1 MYTCDACTKYVCR
14 TGNLAEAPLNCP
26 CRELDN
32 IEEIKKFYLEKEDK
46 KLSDYGIQLLE
57 KQRLRAYY
65 GVMEKQF
72 ANYFEKASKSK
83 ELTGFALIKLLEC
96 RLDNLVYRLG
106 FANSIRQA
114 RQMVVHGH
122 ILVNGKKVD
131 IPSFNVSVGDE
142 IKLREKSQKNPMF
155 KENFESSILNVLPY
169 ISKNEADFS
178 GTLLRY
184 PERNEVPIEI
194 NEVLVVEY
202 YSKN

>member
-1 MYTCDACTKYVCR
+1 MAKMMGPRFKQCRRLGLNVCGHPKAMKRATKGTAR
-14 TGNLAEAPLNCP
+14 N
-26 CRELDN
+26 
-32 IEEIKKFYLEKEDK
+32 DK
-46 KLSDYGIQLLE
+46 KLSDYGTQLLE

-72 ANYFEKASKSK
+72 AHYFEKASKSK
-83 ELTGFALIKLLEC
+83 ELTGHALITLLEC
-96 RLDNLVYRLG
+96 RLDNIVYRLG

-142 IKLREKSQKNPMF
+142 VKLREKSQKNIMF
-155 KENFESSILNVLPY
+155 KENFESNILNVLPY
-169 ISKNEADFS
+169 LSKNEANFS
-178 GTLLRY
+178 GVL
-184 PERNEVPIEI
+184 ERLPQRSEVPIEI

-202 YSKN
+202 YSKNS

>member
-1 MYTCDACTKYVCR
+1 MAKMMGPRFKQCRRLGLNVCGHPKAMDR
-14 TGNLAEAPLNCP
+14 AGRGTSRA
-26 CRELDN
+26 
-32 IEEIKKFYLEKEDK
+32 DK
-46 KLSDYGIQLLE
+46 KLSPYGLQLLE

>member
-1 MYTCDACTKYVCR
+1 MNRATKGTAR
-14 TGNLAEAPLNCP
+14 S
-26 CRELDN
+26 
-32 IEEIKKFYLEKEDK
+32 DK
-46 KLSDYGIQLLE
+46 KLSDYGTQLLE

-72 ANYFEKASKSK
+72 ANYFKKASKSK
-83 ELTGFALIKLLEC
+83 DLTGYALIKLLEC

-122 ILVNGKKVD
+122 ILVNGQKID
-131 IPSFNVSVGDE
+131 IPSYQVSVGDE
-142 IKLREKSQKNPMF
+142 IKLREKSQKNEMF
-155 KENFESSILNVLPY
+155 KENFEANILNVLPY
-169 ISKNEADFS
+169 LSKNEGNFS
-178 GTLLRY
+178 GILERY
-184 PERNEVPIEI
+184 PERAEVPIEI

>member
-1 MYTCDACTKYVCR
+1 MAKMMGPRFKQCRRLGLNVCGHPKAMKRATKGTAR
-14 TGNLAEAPLNCP
+14 N
-26 CRELDN
+26 
-32 IEEIKKFYLEKEDK
+32 DK
-46 KLSDYGIQLLE
+46 KLSDYGTQLLE

-72 ANYFEKASKSK
+72 AHYFEKASKSK
-83 ELTGFALIKLLEC
+83 ELTGHALITLLEC
-96 RLDNLVYRLG
+96 RLDNIVYRLG

-142 IKLREKSQKNPMF
+142 VKLREKSQKNIMF
-155 KENFESSILNVLPY
+155 KENFESNILNVLPY
-169 ISKNEADFS
+169 LSKNEAIFS
-178 GTLLRY
+178 GVL
-184 PERNEVPIEI
+184 ERLPQRSEVPIEI

-202 YSKN
+202 YSKNS

>member
-1 MYTCDACTKYVCR
+1 MAKMMGPRFKQCRRLGLNVCGHPKAMKR
-14 TGNLAEAPLNCP
+14 AAKGTARN
-26 CRELDN
+26 
-32 IEEIKKFYLEKEDK
+32 DK
-46 KLSDYGIQLLE
+46 KLSDYGTQLLE

-83 ELTGFALIKLLEC
+83 ELTGHALINLLEC

-131 IPSFNVSVGDE
+131 IPSYRIKVGDV
-142 IKLREKSQKNPMF
+142 ISLRDNSKKSPKF
-155 KENFESSILNVLPY
+155 KEIIETTAGRVTPTWL
-169 ISKNEADFS
+169 
-178 GTLLRY
+178 
-184 PERNEVPIEI
+184 EVNKDEQSAKVIRMPVKEDLDYEIEEHLI
-194 NEVLVVEY
+194 VEL
-202 YSKN
+202 YSK

>member
-1 MYTCDACTKYVCR
+1 MAKMMGPRFKQCRRLGLNVCGHPKAMNR
-14 TGNLAEAPLNCP
+14 VAKGTARN
-26 CRELDN
+26 
-32 IEEIKKFYLEKEDK
+32 DK
-46 KLSDYGIQLLE
+46 KLSDYGTQLLE

-83 ELTGFALIKLLEC
+83 GLTGHELIRLLEC

-122 ILVNGKKVD
+122 ILVNGMRVD
-131 IPSFNVSVGDE
+131 IPSYNVSVGTE
-142 IKLREKSQKNPMF
+142 IKLREKSQKNAMF
-155 KENFESSILNVLPY
+155 KENFESNILNVLPY
-169 ISKNEADFS
+169 LSKNEADFS
-178 GTLLRY
+178 GVLVKT
-184 PERNEVPIEI
+184 PERVEIPVEI
-194 NEVLVVEY
+194 NEVLVVEF

>member
-1 MYTCDACTKYVCR
+1 MAKMMGPRFKQCRRLGLNVCGHPKAMDR
-14 TGNLAEAPLNCP
+14 AGRGTSRA
-26 CRELDN
+26 
-32 IEEIKKFYLEKEDK
+32 DK
-46 KLSDYGIQLLE
+46 KLSPYGLQLLE

-65 GVMEKQF
+65 GVLEKQF
-72 ANYFEKASKSK
+72 RNYVKKAEKSK
-83 ELTGFALIKLLEC
+83 ESTGVALIQMLEC
-96 RLDNLVYRLG
+96 RLDNVVYRLG

-155 KENFESSILNVLPY
+155 KKNFESSILNVLPY

>member
-1 MYTCDACTKYVCR
+1 MAKMMGPRFKQCRRLGLNVCGHPKAMKRATKGSAR
-14 TGNLAEAPLNCP
+14 N
-26 CRELDN
+26 
-32 IEEIKKFYLEKEDK
+32 DK
-46 KLSDYGIQLLE
+46 KLSDYGTQLLE

>member
-1 MYTCDACTKYVCR
+1 MAKMMGPRFKQCRRLGLNVCGHPKAMKR
-14 TGNLAEAPLNCP
+14 AAKGTARN
-26 CRELDN
+26 
-32 IEEIKKFYLEKEDK
+32 DK
-46 KLSDYGIQLLE
+46 KLSDYGTQLLE

-72 ANYFEKASKSK
+72 SNYFVKASKAK
-83 ELTGFALIKLLEC
+83 GLTGHELIRLLEC

-122 ILVNGKKVD
+122 ILVNGSKVD

-142 IKLREKSQKNPMF
+142 IKLREKSQKNVMF
-155 KENFESSILNVLPY
+155 KENFETNILNVLPY
-169 ISKNEADFS
+169 LSKNEANFS
-178 GTLLRY
+178 GVLTRL
-184 PERNEVPIEI
+184 PERAEVPVEI

>member
-1 MYTCDACTKYVCR
+1 MAKMMRPRFKQCRRLGLNVCGHPKAMDR
-14 TGNLAEAPLNCP
+14 AAKGTARN
-26 CRELDN
+26 
-32 IEEIKKFYLEKEDK
+32 DK
-46 KLSDYGIQLLE
+46 KLSDYGTQLLE

-72 ANYFEKASKSK
+72 ANYFKKASKSK
-83 ELTGFALIKLLEC
+83 DLTGYALIKLLEC

-122 ILVNGKKVD
+122 ILVNGQKVD
-131 IPSFNVSVGDE
+131 IPSYNVSVGDE
-142 IKLREKSQKNPMF
+142 IKLREKSQKSVMF
-155 KENFESSILNVLPY
+155 KENFEANSLNTLPY
-169 ISKNEADFS
+169 LNKNIEAFT
-178 GTLLRY
+178 GTLVRM
-184 PERNEVPIEI
+184 PERMEVPIEI

>member
-1 MYTCDACTKYVCR
+1 MAKMMGPRFKQCRRLGLNVCGHPKAMDR
-14 TGNLAEAPLNCP
+14 AAKGTARN
-26 CRELDN
+26 
-32 IEEIKKFYLEKEDK
+32 DK
-46 KLSDYGIQLLE
+46 KLSDYGTQLLE

-72 ANYFEKASKSK
+72 ANYFKKASKSK
-83 ELTGFALIKLLEC
+83 DLTGYALIKLLEC

-122 ILVNGKKVD
+122 ILVNGQKVD
-131 IPSFNVSVGDE
+131 IPSYNVSVGDE
-142 IKLREKSQKNPMF
+142 IKLREKSQKSVMF
-155 KENFESSILNVLPY
+155 KENFEANSLNTLPY
-169 ISKNEADFS
+169 LNKNIENFT
-178 GTLLRY
+178 GTLVRM
-184 PERNEVPIEI
+184 PERMEVPIEI

>member
-1 MYTCDACTKYVCR
+1 MAKMMGPRFKQCRRLGLNVCGHPKAMNRATKGTAR
-14 TGNLAEAPLNCP
+14 N
-26 CRELDN
+26 
-32 IEEIKKFYLEKEDK
+32 DK
-46 KLSDYGIQLLE
+46 KLSDYGTQLLE

-83 ELTGFALIKLLEC
+83 ELTGHALINLLEC

-122 ILVNGKKVD
+122 FLVNGKKVD

-142 IKLREKSQKNPMF
+142 IKLREKSQKNVMF
-155 KENFESSILNVLPY
+155 KENFESNILNVLPY
-169 ISKNEADFS
+169 LSKNEANFS
-178 GTLLRY
+178 GVL
-184 PERNEVPIEI
+184 ERLPQRTEVPIEI

>member
-1 MYTCDACTKYVCR
+1 MAKMMGPRFKQCRRLGLNVCGHPKAMERATKGTAR
-14 TGNLAEAPLNCP
+14 N
-26 CRELDN
+26 
-32 IEEIKKFYLEKEDK
+32 DK

-83 ELTGFALIKLLEC
+83 ELTGHVLINLLEC

-122 ILVNGKKVD
+122 ILVNGKKVN

-142 IKLREKSQKNPMF
+142 IKLREKSQKNVMF
-155 KENFESSILNVLPY
+155 KENFELNILDVLPY
-169 ISKNEADFS
+169 LSKNESNFS
-178 GTLLRY
+178 GVL
-184 PERNEVPIEI
+184 ERFPQRSEVPIEI